1 MLYSSNHN
9 LLRTIGFI
17 AIIAADSYLHR
28 FVRLEVMQLA
38 GVSNAHID
46 LIQLYIDQSIPSP
59 EPTKVRN
66 LRPGGTI
73 IVGPPCSTWVFLWP
87 GFSIFCL
94 TTRSVEWFRFVYI
107 VWIVELLNCQRSRSQ
122 TERSWANPSGN
133 DSKAVK
139 LANIFVR
146 RLLYM
151 LLVTLSSMMLH
162 IS

>member
-1 MLYSSNHN
+1 MMRRCPLLCDNVVSWVRNLTFPGLKGLDVGRLKWDWNIHHYHIPGFNCTNKSYIICCTALPEVLYSSNHN

-94 TTRSVEWFRFVYI
+94 TTRSVE
-107 VWIVELLNCQRSRSQ
+107 
-122 TERSWANPSGN
+122 
-133 DSKAVK
+133 
-139 LANIFVR
+139 
-146 RLLYM
+146 
-151 LLVTLSSMMLH
+151 
-162 IS
+162 